1 MTLTD
6 DNFATIVK
14 AVEIGRGLY
23 DNLTKYIRFQMG
35 VLSGM
40 ILAFLGAA
48 IFNVAAGVLF
58 VPLQTLWLN
67 FTTQVF
73 QAIGLGY
80 GKFADDLMARQPR
93 NANEAILDRLRL
105 VWIAIAGLEMA
116 VGTVGIA
123 WYADDHHG
131 AAVARTMALTTF
143 SIANL
148 LFSFTALDERRTI
161 FSMDT
166 FADRKL
172 LVFSGMSVAA
182 IVLGTELDVQP
193 LPADDRPDALPV
205 GCVPARA
212 VQRGSAVGGVEVVP
226 AQTHTRGAR
235 TGLGSGRRAACA
247 LVASA
252 LPPPRDPAD
261 DQREREDAERDPPP
275 VGSGALR
282 RLIGVRRSRPGR
294 SRRPRADARSL
305 GRRRHGRGR
314 YGHRL
319 GGSGHGHRRG
329 GHRLGRSRHCH
340 RRGGYRH
347 SRRRRG
353 RHRDRG

>member
-1 MTLTD
+1 MILTD

-105 VWIAIAGLEMA
+105 VWIAIAGLAMA

-182 IVLGTELDVQP
+182 IVLGTELDVFNRFLQTTG
-193 LPADDRPDALPV
+193 LTRSQWGVCLL
-205 GCVPARA
+205 VPF
-212 VQRGSAVGGVEVVP
+212 SVVLLSE
-226 AQTHTRGAR
+226 AWKWYLRTR
-235 TGLGSGRRAACA
+235 TGGPHRCGSGRRSSCA

-261 DQREREDAERDPPP
+261 DQPEREDSERDPPP
-275 VGSGALR
+275 VGPAALR
-282 RLIGVRRSRPGR
+282 RLTGVGR
-294 SRRPRADARSL
+294 SCSGRSCRPRADARSL
-305 GRRRHGRGR
+305 GGGRHGRRRH
-314 YGHRL
+314 GHRL

-329 GHRLGRSRHCH
+329 GHRLGRSRHRD
-340 RRGGYRH
+340 RRGGHRH
-347 SRRRRG
+347 GRRG
-353 RHRDRG
+353 RRRHRDRG